1 MMYSRYST
9 AKWQEHPK
17 SIWPKRLGLI
27 FLSITTTVLIL
38 LKVATWLNAGVMFSL
53 KNVEII
59 GNKNAPKSELLSLFE
74 IDTTK
79 SIFDIDLKAISA
91 KIKKHPF
98 VHEAQVSRKLP
109 NNLVVKIIE
118 RQPLA
123 IVNGKKLSLIDKYG
137 QFLPELKMFDP
148 VDFPVISNINPTEAN
163 NPKLTLI
170 LSFLDAIKVQNFSLY
185 SQVSEISFSDKV
197 GIYFYLIE
205 DSTPV
210 IVGNEDFVQKAEKL
224 MKVIKIIN
232 HNSQLS
238 TVKCFD
244 LRFKD
249 QVIVKESKVSA

>member
-1 MMYSRYST
+1 MIYSRYSA
-9 AKWQEHPK
+9 AKWQESRK
-17 SIWPKRLGLI
+17 SVWPKKLGLI
-27 FLSITTTVLIL
+27 FLSMTTTVLIL

-59 GNKNAPKSELLSLFE
+59 GNQNVPKSELLSLFE
-74 IDTTK
+74 MDTTK

-98 VHEAQVSRKLP
+98 VLEAQVSRKLP

-118 RQPLA
+118 RKPLA
-123 IVNGKKLSLIDKYG
+123 IVNGEKLSLIDKFG
-137 QFLPELKMFDP
+137 HFLPDLKLFDP
-148 VDFPVISNINPTEAN
+148 VDFPVISNIALAEAN
-163 NPKLTLI
+163 NPKLALI
-170 LSFLDAIKVQNFSLY
+170 LSFLDVIKVQNFSLY

-205 DSTPV
+205 NSTPV
-210 IVGNEDFVQKAEKL
+210 VVGNENFVQKAEKL

-232 HNSQLS
+232 HNSELS
-238 TVKCFD
+238 QVKYFD

-249 QVIVKESKVSA
+249 QVIVKEINT